1 MKFKEFAKKN
11 IPPFSAALIILA
23 FICGVIKIAAV
34 CSVPF
39 AEFFNGKV
47 SPIFRATFAHIS
59 SVLPF
64 SVAET
69 FIIAMIPIAVVFF
82 IYCIQVSAKNGTLIR
97 QIFRVVAVICFV
109 FSTFVLNYSTGYNTR
124 TLDERLGIEA
134 NAPTSDELY
143 TACAM
148 AAIELYDI
156 EEDIYV
162 DKSGATVMPYSFFE
176 MTDKLNAAY
185 DSLYEKYDFI
195 TPLHTG
201 IKQIA
206 LSRPLTYTHMAGFYT
221 FFTGEANVNVNYPDF
236 VTVFTAAHEMAHQ
249 RGIAR
254 EDEANFIAFLAC
266 IGSEDDYIRYC
277 GYTNILEYLGSAL
290 ADLDYE
296 RYSTQVYSFFPKITK
311 NEFAA
316 YAKAFEPYRDN
327 VAADVS
333 SAANDAY
340 LKSQGVA
347 EGEKSYGLVVD
358 LACAYFNKL
367 LDETTYRK

>member
-1 MKFKEFAKKN
+1 M
-11 IPPFSAALIILA
+11 LIILA
-23 FICGVIKIAAV
+23 LICGIIKIAAV

-39 AEFFNGKV
+39 AEYFNGRV
-47 SPIFRATFAHIS
+47 SPIFRSVFAHIS
-59 SVLPF
+59 SVFPF

-69 FIIAMIPIAVVFF
+69 FIIAMIPLAVVFF
-82 IYCIQVSAKNGTLIR
+82 VYCIRVSAKNGTLIR
-97 QIFRVVAVICFV
+97 QIFRVVAVICFI

-124 TLDERLGIEA
+124 TLDEKLGIDA
-134 NAPTSDELY
+134 KTPTSDELY

-148 AAIELYDI
+148 AAINLYDI
-156 EEDIYV
+156 EEDVLV

-176 MTDKLNAAY
+176 LSDKLNAAY
-185 DSLYEKYDFI
+185 DSLYEKYDFL

-201 IKQIA
+201 IKRIA
-206 LSRPLTYTHMAGFYT
+206 LSKPLTYTHMSGFYT

-254 EDEANFIAFLAC
+254 EDEANYVAFLAC

-296 RYSTQVYSFFPKITK
+296 RFSSQVYAFFPTVTK

-327 VAADVS
+327 IAASVS

-340 LKSQGVA
+340 LKSQGVS

-358 LACAYFNKL
+358 LASAYFNKL
-367 LDETTYRK
+367 LEDTTYKK